1 MSAIPITLTGN
12 TLGQRHKVLNALV
25 DHAFSSD
32 VTLQSIQSIPEQSP
46 IDRLFKIDLASK
58 LRDVDYIIQNLKD
71 YDMLYVSKVLKCKWL
86 LENEYQNIMNPEY
99 LEQDLYPYMITTA
112 VSKMKCWISVN
123 LRDQER
129 CQQFYVY
136 YYERNF
142 GLAIRFLSQCQ
153 VSYIID
159 EIPNILYSL
168 NPFYFK
174 VFCEKSPLVAKIFF
188 DSLSTNEKLL
198 NQYLEKEAEYFESLK
213 VVLKA
218 DGNIFL
224 DIIEKYFNNDRFNRL
239 NSVATKYILRN
250 YKDRFTKKIELYAA
264 WLLHMKSMAQ
274 CLTVDECKNLILI
287 LARAEYLSQWFT
299 YKTVEPLIKRLPP
312 EQRSEF
318 KKKVFVENNV
328 GDKTKE
334 WQYETPCRPLTKD
347 DTCLFD
353 DITHSPREY
362 ETCTNLRAIK
372 KRKFCKWEECAN
384 IVCET
389 TRRTLLDQLFDEFR
403 FMSFEKTLYELRRRI
418 LVESSPQNRQFMML
432 VLVSKTGGRE
442 ESVASFLQLLA
453 GHQNEPPHVRAT
465 IVRSLTKRAC
475 VWRLPQESW
484 KSLMTFAVGLGFDG
498 KKAEADCREG
508 LHAVVLRKLL
518 GSGCI
523 EDCIFSAFMEQ
534 FSTLKEY
541 SLTAVEQKA
550 VTERLPALLLASIVN
565 ENNSEKQAN
574 LFHLLLQT
582 LDDYKLPI
590 DTCPV
595 VPALAALANTDISA
609 AKDLLLRLFNDKKAR
624 RELFE
629 QNFACVSTDASYSNA
644 LRHNTELLKRKEYI
658 KRALDDN
665 SRREQFFRKLA
676 IYFTET
682 NGLADL
688 YLSALKESLSKKQDV
703 KLARTLACLIGSN
716 LELYLKQLDDNEDK
730 DVKRF
735 AAALKANAHL
745 TKPKLNIETFG
756 YHAIGPKAV
765 ANVAFVSRKVDIE
778 AHVATLI
785 KWPRTIRLALLL
797 SERLKM
803 EAQTFAI
810 IANIRPNV
818 ALKCGLKYL
827 YRNSVTFNQDVWEVI
842 KPLMKKFNFESS
854 KTYYLSKY
862 LWKVRIIPETIQPD
876 YCTVLYAA
884 GKKNSKAASILCH
897 IENLLPEVS
906 YEFVE
911 DFLSQLLQ
919 NNLSTEETLKEE
931 DLDISH
937 TRLFLRIFVKFVLL
951 STSEE
956 IQKKRFQEY
965 GEPILKL
972 IIARNKGLTEY
983 IEEILNTL
991 RYNTVFFNQQYV
1003 SCLPVFE
1010 RVVSWMHTFCPM
1022 EKCFKYYAE
1031 VHLTMLFFKSVR
1043 QCLKHQPNLFDDKK
1057 KCKNGA
1063 NILGNTFGT
1072 YIAKEIDELKSS
1084 YFESIVEL
1092 YRNVLVNYLNVYFPH
1107 DVLKETFIIN
1117 IMRGIIDYGDK
1128 TTPLLGVYLFEEI
1141 YYLKDGEYVNEIK
1154 ENLYK
1159 KDNQEIQFFLESGK
1173 FL

>member
-1 MSAIPITLTGN
+1 MSVLPITPTGN

-25 DHAFSSD
+25 HHAFSSD
-32 VTLQSIQSIPEQSP
+32 VTLQSIQSIPEQST

-58 LRDVDYIIQNLKD
+58 LRDVDYIIKNLKD
-71 YDMLYVSKVLKCKWL
+71 DDMLYVSKALKCKWL
-86 LENEYQNIMNPEY
+86 LENEYQSIMIPEY

-112 VSKMKCWISVN
+112 VNKMKSWISVN

-129 CQQFYVY
+129 CQNFYVY

-159 EIPNILYSL
+159 EIPNILHSL

-174 VFCEKSPLVAKIFF
+174 VLCERSPRVAKIFF

-224 DIIEKYFNNDRFNRL
+224 DIIEKYFNNDRLNRL
-239 NSVATKYILRN
+239 SSVATKYILRN

-264 WLLHMKSMAQ
+264 WLLDMKSMAQ
-274 CLTVDECKNLILI
+274 CLTVDECKDLTLI

-299 YKTVEPLIKRLPP
+299 YKTVEPLIKRLPL
-312 EQRSEF
+312 EQRSDF

-328 GDKTKE
+328 GDKIKE

-347 DTCLFD
+347 DTCLFN

-362 ETCTNLRAIK
+362 IYSAKVKNKKCCKRVIK
-372 KRKFCKWEECAN
+372 KKICVTKE
-384 IVCET
+384 
-389 TRRTLLDQLFDEFR
+389 RTLLDELFDEFR
-403 FMSFEKTLYELRRRI
+403 VMSFEKTLYELRRRI
-418 LVESSPQNRQFMML
+418 LLESSPQNRQFMML
-432 VLVSKTGGRE
+432 VLVSKTGGRD

-453 GHQNEPPHVRAT
+453 RHQNEPPHVRAT

-484 KSLMTFAVGLGFDG
+484 ESLMTFAAGLGFDG

-508 LHAVVLRKLL
+508 LHAVVLRKFLS
-518 GSGCI
+518 SGYI

-595 VPALAALANTDISA
+595 VPALAALAKQDISA

-629 QNFACVSTDASYSNA
+629 QNFACVSTDASYLNA

-785 KWPRTIRLALLL
+785 KWHRTLRLALLL

-818 ALKCGLKYL
+818 ALKSGFKYL
-827 YRNSVTFNQDVWEVI
+827 HRNSGTLNQDVWEII
-842 KPLMKKFNFESS
+842 KPLMKKFDFESS

-862 LWKVRIIPETIQPD
+862 LWEVYKIPETIRPD

-897 IENLLPEVS
+897 IENLLPKVS

-911 DFLSQLLQ
+911 DFLSQLIQ
-919 NNLSTEETLKEE
+919 NNFSTEAILKGEYVK
-931 DLDISH
+931 IYH
-937 TRLFLRIFVKFVLL
+937 RCLFLRIFVKFLLL

-972 IIARNKGLTEY
+972 IVARNKGLTKY
-983 IEEILNTL
+983 IEEILCTL
-991 RYNTVFFNQQYV
+991 RYNTVFFNQEYV

-1010 RVVSWMHTFCPM
+1010 RIVSWMHTFCPM

-1072 YIAKEIDELKSS
+1072 YIAKEVDELKSS